1 MDWNELKGI
10 QNAKQINLY
19 EGINISVS
27 FQILVDTFEKIS
39 IEIPIF
45 EIWLREIN
53 VPSHG
58 WQQIF
63 IYFLGYFN

>member
-27 FQILVDTFEKIS
+27 FQILVNTFDKIS

-45 EIWLREIN
+45 EVWQRETG

-58 WQQIF
+58 
-63 IYFLGYFN
+63 